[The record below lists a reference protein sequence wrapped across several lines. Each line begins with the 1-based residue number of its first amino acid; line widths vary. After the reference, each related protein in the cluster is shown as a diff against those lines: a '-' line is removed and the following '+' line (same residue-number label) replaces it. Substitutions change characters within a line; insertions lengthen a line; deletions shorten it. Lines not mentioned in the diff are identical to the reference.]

1 MKLKKPKF
9 WDNKKPNLLALIL
22 CPISYLIQF
31 INSFKNKPSKNDF
44 KIKVICFGNIYIGGT
59 GKTSLCIKLN
69 NLLKKRNIKS
79 CFVRKIYKDQY
90 DEQKLLKKN
99 GKLFLSTKRIR
110 AIKEAED
117 EKYDIAILDDG
128 LQDKSFKPDLSI
140 VCFNNDN
147 WIGNGMCI
155 PSGPLRE
162 RINNLKKYDH
172 IFLNGNYE
180 NLEKIK
186 DHIYKIDPKANI
198 HVGKY
203 EPTNLNEFKKNENY
217 LAFSGIGNHRTFIS
231 MLKNNG
237 LNILKDIEFPDHF
250 QYDISDIN
258 KITKKANNL
267 NCKII
272 TTEKDY
278 QRLENLNI
286 NEIKFIKSEIK
297 ILDEQK
303 FLKLIL

>member
-9 WDNKKPNLLALIL
+9 WDYKEPNLFALL
-22 CPISYLIQF
+22 LSPISYFIQF
-31 INSFKNKPSKNDF
+31 INSFKNKPSNNDF
-44 KIKVICFGNIYIGGT
+44 KIKTICFGNIYIGGT

-69 NLLKKRNIKS
+69 NLLKTRNIKS
-79 CFVRKIYKDQY
+79 CFVKKFYKDQY

-99 GKLFLSTKRIR
+99 GKLFLSVKRIK

-117 EKYDIAILDDG
+117 EKYDIAIIDDG
-128 LQDKSFKPDLSI
+128 LQDNSFKSDISI
-140 VCFNNDN
+140 VCFNSDN
-147 WIGNGMCI
+147 WIGNGMSI

-162 RINNLKKYDH
+162 GVNNIKKYDH
-172 IFLNGNYE
+172 VFLNGNYE
-180 NLEKIK
+180 NLENIKNQILKIN
-186 DHIYKIDPKANI
+186 PKANI
-198 HVGKY
+198 HIGKY
-203 EPTNLNEFKKNENY
+203 EPINLNVLKKDDNY
-217 LAFSGIGNHRTFIS
+217 LAFSGIGNHSTFIS

-237 LNILKDIEFPDHF
+237 VNILRDIEFPDHF
-250 QYDISDIN
+250 QYDTNDIY
-258 KITKKANNL
+258 KITQEANKL

-278 QRLENLNI
+278 QRLENLNT